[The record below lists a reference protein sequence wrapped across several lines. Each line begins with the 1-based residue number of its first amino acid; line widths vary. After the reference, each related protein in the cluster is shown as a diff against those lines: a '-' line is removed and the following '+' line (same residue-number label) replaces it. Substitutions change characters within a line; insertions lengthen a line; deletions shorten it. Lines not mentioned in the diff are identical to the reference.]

1 MGLHS
6 SPEPLAT
13 GREGAFPLGPEHGL
27 GWRSRAGSGG
37 LVLKWGWSERSPDVI
52 WERAASV
59 PFLHTQGLDGV
70 GGYLRVPLILVS
82 HPQSIPVVTIRVRTR
97 VSVSASASTA
107 TSVTVLTR
115 ATRAPTAPSV
125 SYASGPSL
133 LLLWVFLYT
142 RHLPSFLEM
151 ASFACL
157 PSTLLKHGFH
167 GALFLVRPLC
177 GSSSPCSLSPVL
189 ILGPGSF
196 VCHHS

>member
-1 MGLHS
+1 M
-6 SPEPLAT
+6 A
-13 GREGAFPLGPEHGL
+13 
-27 GWRSRAGSGG
+27 
-37 LVLKWGWSERSPDVI
+37 LKWGWSERSPDVI
-52 WERAASV
+52 WERVASV
-59 PFLHTQGLDGV
+59 PCLHTQGLGGV

-82 HPQSIPVVTIRVRTR
+82 HPQSILVVTIRVRTR

-167 GALFLVRPLC
+167 GALFLVRPLVVVLLHAPC
-177 GSSSPCSLSPVL
+177 PLSSFWVLALSCVITPKGATYRFLFGPYLLIMGSSGLIRKDGLSGFHCPCS
-189 ILGPGSF
+189 
-196 VCHHS
+196 